1 MEMINSILNE
11 TESSIDRQWRDM
23 EFCYEV
29 MEQHR
34 EMEKFVNECLIM
46 ASGNKK
52 AINEMYILNEA
63 AFGDK
68 VKAFFEK
75 IKNFFKKIFDKL
87 GASMSALFSEQK
99 KYMEKYAYII
109 TKCKWKAGDIS
120 DMKDHFVGIPRII
133 DMVNTNIETALFG
146 QLKEN
151 GYIEG
156 GSQQQQDVKS
166 IDLKNIQPEEKKDI
180 DEVKQDIFKK
190 FIESEYWKDKNITEE
205 NDSNANVNIDATFRT
220 YFDGSS
226 DTITLSGDE
235 VDEKFQMIINV
246 TYAGQAYINKLEK
259 IVTTVDKKMDQI
271 SKAVEDELNK
281 MKDTLRSQV
290 KNEPANNNKTTVT
303 KEEIEKL
310 TPISDGD
317 NKGKIGYDGKFFDSK
332 EDVIKHIKDNPDRFD
347 YVESSGESKKPIKK
361 SAIINGITEEIK
373 DGKTIYK
380 YSIDGKSFE
389 SDSSKDDI
397 VNKVEAKGYEVTN
410 ESYIIELN
418 ISGSSK
424 KDDIDNKS
432 AANRYTG
439 TGAEQTKDLSASTSK
454 IGNMKVGSGSK
465 TTFNVNRDGAT
476 VNDETNKKIDAY
488 LESVVHNKQA
498 NVNALIQITSSIT
511 KAAFGSF
518 KGANSD
524 FWSIIKAHVQ
534 WYLSNPGAEKESE
547 NQTTRPKNL
556 DINAGMSVDTKNP
569 TPSDNH
575 S

>member
-23 EFCYEV
+23 EFCYEI

-235 VDEKFQMIINV
+235 VDDKFQMIINV

-290 KNEPANNNKTTVT
+290 KNEPTNNNKTTVT
-303 KEEIEKL
+303 KGEIEKL
-310 TPISDGD
+310 TAND
-317 NKGKIGYDGKFFDSK
+317 KGKFEYDGNEFDSIN
-332 EDVIKHIKDNPDRFD
+332 DVINYVKNNPNKFD
-347 YVESSGESKKPIKK
+347 YVEDGNTKKKIKK
-361 SAIINGITEEIK
+361 SDIMNSIKTETK

-380 YSIDGKSFE
+380 YSIDGDTFKSE
-389 SDSSKDDI
+389 LSKEDI
-397 VNKVEAKGYEVTN
+397 VTKVRADIKYEVLN
-410 ESYIIELN
+410 ENIT

-432 AANRYTG
+432 AANKYTG

-465 TTFNVNRDGAT
+465 TTFNVNRDGVT

>member
-1 MEMINSILNE
+1 MEMIDSILNE

-156 GSQQQQDVKS
+156 GSQQQPDVKN

-180 DEVKQDIFKK
+180 DEVKQDVFKN
-190 FIESEYWKDKNITEE
+190 FIKSEYWKDKNITEE

-290 KNEPANNNKTTVT
+290 KNEPANNSKTTVT

-317 NKGKIGYDGKFFDSK
+317 NKGKIGYDGKFFDSIN
-332 EDVIKHIKDNPDRFD
+332 DVINYVKNNPSKFD
-347 YVESSGESKKPIKK
+347 YVENGNTKKRIKK
-361 SAIINGITEEIK
+361 SVIMDNITSETK

-380 YSIDGKSFE
+380 YSVDGKTFE
-389 SDSSKDDI
+389 SIISKDD
-397 VNKVEAKGYEVTN
+397 VVDKVKATGEYEVVN
-410 ESYIIELN
+410 ENIT

-439 TGAEQTKDLSASTSK
+439 TGVEQTKNVSASTSK
-454 IGNMKVGSGSK
+454 ISNMKVGSGSK
-465 TTFNVNRDGAT
+465 TTFKVDRDGAT
-476 VNDETNKKIDAY
+476 INDETNKKIDAY

-569 TPSDNH
+569 NPS
-575 S
+575 

>member
-1 MEMINSILNE
+1 MEMIDSILNE

-23 EFCYEV
+23 EFCYEI

-156 GSQQQQDVKS
+156 GSEQQEDFKS

-180 DEVKQDIFKK
+180 DEVKQDIFKN
-190 FIESEYWKDKNITEE
+190 FIKSEYWKDKNITEE

-290 KNEPANNNKTTVT
+290 KNEPTNKTKITVT

-310 TPISDGD
+310 TANG
-317 NKGKIGYDGKFFDSK
+317 KGKFEYDGNEFDSIN
-332 EDVIKHIKDNPDRFD
+332 DVINYVKNNPNKFD
-347 YVESSGESKKPIKK
+347 YVEDGNTKKKLKRSEIM
-361 SAIINGITEEIK
+361 NNITSETK

-380 YSIDGKSFE
+380 YSTGSDTFE
-389 SDSSKDDI
+389 GNSNDEI
-397 VNKVEAKGYEVTN
+397 INKVKASGKYEGLKENST
-410 ESYIIELN
+410 
-418 ISGSSK
+418 ISGSSR

-465 TTFNVNRDGAT
+465 TTFNINRDGAT

>member
-156 GSQQQQDVKS
+156 GSQQQEDVKN

-180 DEVKQDIFKK
+180 DEVKQDIFKN
-190 FIESEYWKDKNITEE
+190 FIKSEYWKDKNITEE
-205 NDSNANVNIDATFRT
+205 NDSNANINIDATFRT

-290 KNEPANNNKTTVT
+290 KNEPANNDKIKVT

-310 TPISDGD
+310 TANG
-317 NKGKIGYDGKFFDSK
+317 KGKFEYDGNEFDSIN
-332 EDVIKHIKDNPDRFD
+332 DVINYVKNNPTKFD
-347 YVESSGESKKPIKK
+347 YVENGNTKRKIKK
-361 SAIINGITEEIK
+361 SDIMNSIK
-373 DGKTIYK
+373 QETKNGKTIYK
-380 YSIDGKSFE
+380 YSTGSDTFE
-389 SDSSKDDI
+389 GNSNDEI
-397 VNKVEAKGYEVTN
+397 INKVKASDKYEVTN

-432 AANRYTG
+432 AANKYTG

-465 TTFNVNRDGAT
+465 TTFNVNNRDGVT

>member
-1 MEMINSILNE
+1 MEIINSILNE

-180 DEVKQDIFKK
+180 DEVKQDIFKN
-190 FIESEYWKDKNITEE
+190 FIKSEYWKDKNITEE

-290 KNEPANNNKTTVT
+290 KNEPTNNNKITVT
-303 KEEIEKL
+303 KEEIDKL

-332 EDVIKHIKDNPDRFD
+332 EDVINYVKNNPNKFD
-347 YVESSGESKKPIKK
+347 YVEDGNTKKKIKR
-361 SAIINGITEEIK
+361 SEIINNITPETK

-380 YSIDGKSFE
+380 YSTGSDTFE
-389 SDSSKDDI
+389 GNSNDEI
-397 VNKVEAKGYEVTN
+397 INKVKASGKYEVFN
-410 ESYIIELN
+410 ENIT

-432 AANRYTG
+432 AANKYTG

-465 TTFNVNRDGAT
+465 TTFNINRDGAT

>member
-1 MEMINSILNE
+1 MEMIDSILNE

-180 DEVKQDIFKK
+180 DEVKQDIFKN
-190 FIESEYWKDKNITEE
+190 FIKSEYWKDKNITEE

-310 TPISDGD
+310 TAND
-317 NKGKIGYDGKFFDSK
+317 KGKFEYDGNEFDSIN
-332 EDVIKHIKDNPDRFD
+332 DVINYVKNNPNKFD
-347 YVESSGESKKPIKK
+347 YVENGNTKKKIKK
-361 SAIINGITEEIK
+361 SDIINSIKTETK

-380 YSIDGKSFE
+380 YSTGSDTFE
-389 SDSSKDDI
+389 GNSNDEI
-397 VNKVEAKGYEVTN
+397 INKVKASDKYEVTN

-432 AANRYTG
+432 AANKYTG
-439 TGAEQTKDLSASTSK
+439 TGVEQTKNVSASTSK
-454 IGNMKVGSGSK
+454 ISNMKVGSGSK

-569 TPSDNH
+569 NPS
-575 S
+575 

>member
-1 MEMINSILNE
+1 MEMIDSILNE

-180 DEVKQDIFKK
+180 DEVKQDIFKN
-190 FIESEYWKDKNITEE
+190 FIKSEYWKDKNITEE

-290 KNEPANNNKTTVT
+290 KNEPANNDKIKVT

-310 TPISDGD
+310 TANG
-317 NKGKIGYDGKFFDSK
+317 KGKFEYDGNEFDSIN
-332 EDVIKHIKDNPDRFD
+332 DVINYVKNNPNKFD
-347 YVESSGESKKPIKK
+347 YVEDGNTKKKLKRSEIMNNIKRE
-361 SAIINGITEEIK
+361 NEN
-373 DGKTIYK
+373 GKTIYK
-380 YSIDGKSFE
+380 YSTDSETFKSE
-389 SDSSKDDI
+389 ISEDDI
-397 VNKVEAKGYEVTN
+397 INKVKAKGYEVTN

-432 AANRYTG
+432 AANKYTG
-439 TGAEQTKDLSASTSK
+439 TGVEQTKNVSASTSK
-454 IGNMKVGSGSK
+454 ISNMKVGSGSK
-465 TTFNVNRDGAT
+465 TTFKVDRDGAT
-476 VNDETNKKIDAY
+476 INDETNKKIDAY

>member
-156 GSQQQQDVKS
+156 GSQQQQDVKT

-180 DEVKQDIFKK
+180 DEVKQDIFKN
-190 FIESEYWKDKNITEE
+190 FIKSEYWKDKNITEE

-235 VDEKFQMIINV
+235 VDDKFQMIINV

-290 KNEPANNNKTTVT
+290 KNEPANNDKIKVT

-332 EDVIKHIKDNPDRFD
+332 EDVINYVKNNPNKFD
-347 YVESSGESKKPIKK
+347 YVEDGNTKKKIKR
-361 SAIINGITEEIK
+361 SEIMNNITSETK

-380 YSIDGKSFE
+380 YYRNGEKFKGNSNDEI
-389 SDSSKDDI
+389 I
-397 VNKVEAKGYEVTN
+397 NKVEAKGYEVTN

-439 TGAEQTKDLSASTSK
+439 TGVEQTKNVSASTNK
-454 IGNMKVGSGSK
+454 ISNMKVGSGSK
-465 TTFNVNRDGAT
+465 TTFKVDRDGAT
-476 VNDETNKKIDAY
+476 INDETNKKIDAY

-569 TPSDNH
+569 NPS
-575 S
+575 

>member
-1 MEMINSILNE
+1 MEIINSILNE

-156 GSQQQQDVKS
+156 GSQQQEDFKS

-180 DEVKQDIFKK
+180 DEVKQDIFKN
-190 FIESEYWKDKNITEE
+190 FIKSEYWKDKNITEE

-290 KNEPANNNKTTVT
+290 KNEPTNKTKITVT

-310 TPISDGD
+310 TANG
-317 NKGKIGYDGKFFDSK
+317 KGKFEYDGNEFDSIN
-332 EDVIKHIKDNPDRFD
+332 DVINYVKNNPNKFD
-347 YVESSGESKKPIKK
+347 YVEDGNTKKKIKR
-361 SAIINGITEEIK
+361 SEIMNNITSETK

-380 YSIDGKSFE
+380 YSTGSDTFE
-389 SDSSKDDI
+389 GNSNDEI
-397 VNKVEAKGYEVTN
+397 INKVKASGKYEVLN
-410 ESYIIELN
+410 ENIT

-432 AANRYTG
+432 AANKYTG
-439 TGAEQTKDLSASTSK
+439 TGVEQTKNVSASTSK
-454 IGNMKVGSGSK
+454 ISNMKVGSGSK
-465 TTFNVNRDGAT
+465 TTFNINRDGAT

>member
-180 DEVKQDIFKK
+180 DEVKQDIFKN
-190 FIESEYWKDKNITEE
+190 FIKSEYWKDKNITEE

-290 KNEPANNNKTTVT
+290 KNEPANNDKIKVT

-310 TPISDGD
+310 TANG
-317 NKGKIGYDGKFFDSK
+317 KGKFEYDGNEFDSIN
-332 EDVIKHIKDNPDRFD
+332 DVINYVKNNPNKFD
-347 YVESSGESKKPIKK
+347 YVENGNTKRKIKK
-361 SAIINGITEEIK
+361 SDIINSIKQETK

-380 YSIDGKSFE
+380 YSTGSDTFE
-389 SDSSKDDI
+389 GNSNDEI
-397 VNKVEAKGYEVTN
+397 INKVKASDKYEVTN

-432 AANRYTG
+432 AANKYTG
-439 TGAEQTKDLSASTSK
+439 TGVEQTKNVSASTSK
-454 IGNMKVGSGSK
+454 ISNMKVGSGSK

>member
-1 MEMINSILNE
+1 MEMIDSILNE

-46 ASGNKK
+46 ASSNKK

-156 GSQQQQDVKS
+156 GSQQPDVKT

-180 DEVKQDIFKK
+180 DEVKQDIFKN
-190 FIESEYWKDKNITEE
+190 FIKSEYWKDKNITEE

-290 KNEPANNNKTTVT
+290 KNEPANNDKIKVT
-303 KEEIEKL
+303 KGEIEKL
-310 TPISDGD
+310 TANG
-317 NKGKIGYDGKFFDSK
+317 KGKFEYDGNEFDSIN
-332 EDVIKHIKDNPDRFD
+332 DVINYVKNNPNKFD
-347 YVESSGESKKPIKK
+347 YVEDGNTKRKIKK
-361 SAIINGITEEIK
+361 SEIMNSIK
-373 DGKTIYK
+373 QENENGKTIYK
-380 YSIDGKSFE
+380 YSIDGDTFKSE
-389 SDSSKDDI
+389 LSKEDI
-397 VNKVEAKGYEVTN
+397 VTKVRANDKYEVTN

-432 AANRYTG
+432 AANKYTG
-439 TGAEQTKDLSASTSK
+439 TGVEQTKNVSASTSK

-465 TTFNVNRDGAT
+465 TTFNINRDGAT

-569 TPSDNH
+569 NPS
-575 S
+575 

>member
-156 GSQQQQDVKS
+156 GSQQQQDVKT

-290 KNEPANNNKTTVT
+290 KNEPANNDKIKVT
-303 KEEIEKL
+303 KGEIEKL
-310 TPISDGD
+310 TANG
-317 NKGKIGYDGKFFDSK
+317 KGKFEYDGNEFDSIN
-332 EDVIKHIKDNPDRFD
+332 DVINYVKNNPNKFD
-347 YVESSGESKKPIKK
+347 YVEDGNTKKKIKK
-361 SAIINGITEEIK
+361 SDIEKGITKETK

-380 YSIDGKSFE
+380 YSTGSDTFE
-389 SDSSKDDI
+389 GNSNDEI
-397 VNKVEAKGYEVTN
+397 INKVKASDKYEVTN

-432 AANRYTG
+432 AANKYTG

-465 TTFNVNRDGAT
+465 TTFKVNRDGAT

-569 TPSDNH
+569 TPPNPS
-575 S
+575 

>member
-156 GSQQQQDVKS
+156 GSQQQQDVKT

-180 DEVKQDIFKK
+180 DEVKQDIFKN
-190 FIESEYWKDKNITEE
+190 FIKSEYWKDKNITEE

-290 KNEPANNNKTTVT
+290 KNEPANNDKIKVT
-303 KEEIEKL
+303 KGEIEKL
-310 TPISDGD
+310 TANG
-317 NKGKIGYDGKFFDSK
+317 KGKFEYDGNEFDSIN
-332 EDVIKHIKDNPDRFD
+332 DVINYVKNNPDKFD
-347 YVESSGESKKPIKK
+347 YVEDNNTKRKIKK
-361 SAIINGITEEIK
+361 SDIMNSIKQETK

-397 VNKVEAKGYEVTN
+397 VNKVEATGKYEVLN
-410 ESYIIELN
+410 ENIT

-432 AANRYTG
+432 AANKYTG

-465 TTFNVNRDGAT
+465 TTFNINRDGAT

>member
-1 MEMINSILNE
+1 MEIINSILNE

-290 KNEPANNNKTTVT
+290 KNEPANNDKIKVT

-310 TPISDGD
+310 TANG
-317 NKGKIGYDGKFFDSK
+317 KGKFEYDGNEFDSIN
-332 EDVIKHIKDNPDRFD
+332 DVINYVKNNPTKFD
-347 YVESSGESKKPIKK
+347 YVENGNTKRKIKK
-361 SAIINGITEEIK
+361 SDIMNSIKQETK

-380 YSIDGKSFE
+380 YSTGSDTFE
-389 SDSSKDDI
+389 GNSNDEI
-397 VNKVEAKGYEVTN
+397 INKVKASDKYEVTN

-432 AANRYTG
+432 AANKYTG
-439 TGAEQTKDLSASTSK
+439 TGVEQTKNVSASTSK
-454 IGNMKVGSGSK
+454 ISNMKVGSGSK
-465 TTFNVNRDGAT
+465 TTFKVDRDGAT
-476 VNDETNKKIDAY
+476 INDETNKKIDAY

-498 NVNALIQITSSIT
+498 NVDALIQITSSIT

>member
-156 GSQQQQDVKS
+156 GSQQQQDVKT

-180 DEVKQDIFKK
+180 DEVKQDIFKN
-190 FIESEYWKDKNITEE
+190 FIKSEYWKDKNITEE

-290 KNEPANNNKTTVT
+290 KNEPANNDKIKVT

-310 TPISDGD
+310 TANG
-317 NKGKIGYDGKFFDSK
+317 KGKFEYDGNEFDSIN
-332 EDVIKHIKDNPDRFD
+332 DVINYVKNNPNKFD
-347 YVESSGESKKPIKK
+347 YVEDGNTKQKIKR
-361 SAIINGITEEIK
+361 SEIMNNITSETK

-380 YSIDGKSFE
+380 YSTGSDTFE
-389 SDSSKDDI
+389 GNSNDEI
-397 VNKVEAKGYEVTN
+397 INKVKANGKYEVLN
-410 ESYIIELN
+410 ENIT

-432 AANRYTG
+432 AANKYTG
-439 TGAEQTKDLSASTSK
+439 TGVEQTKNVSASTNK
-454 IGNMKVGSGSK
+454 ISNMKVGSGSK
-465 TTFNVNRDGAT
+465 TTFKVDRDGAT
-476 VNDETNKKIDAY
+476 INDETNKKIDAY

>member
-68 VKAFFEK
+68 VKAFFGK

-156 GSQQQQDVKS
+156 GSQQQEDVKS
-166 IDLKNIQPEEKKDI
+166 IDLKNIQPEEKTDI
-180 DEVKQDIFKK
+180 DEVKQSIFKK

-290 KNEPANNNKTTVT
+290 KNEPTNKTKITVT

-310 TPISDGD
+310 TANG
-317 NKGKIGYDGKFFDSK
+317 KGKFEYDGNEFDSIN
-332 EDVIKHIKDNPDRFD
+332 DVINYVKNNPNKFD
-347 YVESSGESKKPIKK
+347 YVENGNTKKKIKK
-361 SAIINGITEEIK
+361 SDIMNSIKTETK
-373 DGKTIYK
+373 DGKTIFK
-380 YSIDGKSFE
+380 YSIGNETFE
-389 SDSSKDDI
+389 SDTKDEI
-397 VNKVEAKGYEVTN
+397 INKVEASGKYEVLN
-410 ESYIIELN
+410 ENIT

-432 AANRYTG
+432 AANKYTG

-476 VNDETNKKIDAY
+476 INDETNKKIDAY

-569 TPSDNH
+569 NPS
-575 S
+575 

>member
-180 DEVKQDIFKK
+180 DEVKQDIFKN
-190 FIESEYWKDKNITEE
+190 FIKSEYWKDKNITEE

-332 EDVIKHIKDNPDRFD
+332 EDVINYVKNNPDKFD
-347 YVESSGESKKPIKK
+347 YVEDGNTKKKLKRSEIM
-361 SAIINGITEEIK
+361 NNITSETK

-380 YSIDGKSFE
+380 YSTGSDTFE
-389 SDSSKDDI
+389 GNSNDEI
-397 VNKVEAKGYEVTN
+397 INKVKASGKYEVLN
-410 ESYIIELN
+410 ENIT

-432 AANRYTG
+432 AANKYTG

-465 TTFNVNRDGAT
+465 TTFNINRDGAT

>member
-156 GSQQQQDVKS
+156 GSQQQEDVKS

-180 DEVKQDIFKK
+180 DEVKQDIFKN
-190 FIESEYWKDKNITEE
+190 FIKSEYWKDKNITEE

-290 KNEPANNNKTTVT
+290 KNEPANNDKIKVT

-310 TPISDGD
+310 TANG
-317 NKGKIGYDGKFFDSK
+317 KGKFEYDGNEFDSIN
-332 EDVIKHIKDNPDRFD
+332 DVINYVKNNPNKFD
-347 YVESSGESKKPIKK
+347 YVEDGNTKRKIKK
-361 SAIINGITEEIK
+361 SDIMNSIKQETK

-380 YSIDGKSFE
+380 YSTGSDTFE
-389 SDSSKDDI
+389 GNSNDEI
-397 VNKVEAKGYEVTN
+397 INKVKASDKYEVTN

-432 AANRYTG
+432 AANKYTG
-439 TGAEQTKDLSASTSK
+439 TGVEQTKNVSASTSK
-454 IGNMKVGSGSK
+454 ISNMKVGSGSK

-569 TPSDNH
+569 TPSDNP

>member
-1 MEMINSILNE
+1 MEMIDSILNE

-156 GSQQQQDVKS
+156 GSQQQPDVKN

-180 DEVKQDIFKK
+180 DEVKQDIFKN
-190 FIESEYWKDKNITEE
+190 FIKSEYWKDKNITEE

-235 VDEKFQMIINV
+235 VDDKFQMIINV

-290 KNEPANNNKTTVT
+290 KNEPANNSKTTVT

-310 TPISDGD
+310 TANG
-317 NKGKIGYDGKFFDSK
+317 KGKFEYDGNEFDSIN
-332 EDVIKHIKDNPDRFD
+332 DVINYVKNNPTKFD
-347 YVESSGESKKPIKK
+347 YVENGNTKRKIKK
-361 SAIINGITEEIK
+361 SDIMNSIK
-373 DGKTIYK
+373 QETKNGKTIYK
-380 YSIDGKSFE
+380 YSTGSDTFE
-389 SDSSKDDI
+389 GNSNDEVI
-397 VNKVEAKGYEVTN
+397 NKVKASDKYEVTN

-465 TTFNVNRDGAT
+465 TTFNINRDGAT

-569 TPSDNH
+569 NPS
-575 S
+575 

>member
-34 EMEKFVNECLIM
+34 EMEKFVNECLII

-180 DEVKQDIFKK
+180 DEVKQDIFKN
-190 FIESEYWKDKNITEE
+190 FIKSEYWKDKNITEE

-332 EDVIKHIKDNPDRFD
+332 EDVINYVKNNPDKFD
-347 YVESSGESKKPIKK
+347 YVEDGNTKKKLKRSEIM
-361 SAIINGITEEIK
+361 NNITSETK
-373 DGKTIYK
+373 NGKTIYK
-380 YSIDGKSFE
+380 YSTGSDTFE
-389 SDSSKDDI
+389 GNSNDEI
-397 VNKVEAKGYEVTN
+397 INKVKASGKYEVLN
-410 ESYIIELN
+410 ENIT

-432 AANRYTG
+432 AANKYTG

-465 TTFNVNRDGAT
+465 TTFNINRDGAT

>member
-156 GSQQQQDVKS
+156 GSQQQQDVKT

-180 DEVKQDIFKK
+180 DEVKQDIFKN
-190 FIESEYWKDKNITEE
+190 FIKSEYWKDKNITEE

-290 KNEPANNNKTTVT
+290 KNEPANNDKIKVT
-303 KEEIEKL
+303 KGEIEKL
-310 TPISDGD
+310 TANG
-317 NKGKIGYDGKFFDSK
+317 KGKFEYDGNEFDSIN
-332 EDVIKHIKDNPDRFD
+332 DVINYVKNNPNKFD
-347 YVESSGESKKPIKK
+347 YVEDGNTKQKIKR
-361 SAIINGITEEIK
+361 SEIMNNITSETK

-380 YSIDGKSFE
+380 YSRNGETFE
-389 SDSSKDDI
+389 GNSNDEI
-397 VNKVEAKGYEVTN
+397 INKVEAKGYEVTN

-439 TGAEQTKDLSASTSK
+439 TGVEQTKNVSASTNK
-454 IGNMKVGSGSK
+454 ISNMKVGSGSK
-465 TTFNVNRDGAT
+465 TTFKVDRDGAT
-476 VNDETNKKIDAY
+476 INDETNKKIDAY

>member
-180 DEVKQDIFKK
+180 DEVKQDIFKN
-190 FIESEYWKDKNITEE
+190 FIKSEYWKDKNITEE

-290 KNEPANNNKTTVT
+290 KNEPANNDKIKVT
-303 KEEIEKL
+303 KGEIEKL

-317 NKGKIGYDGKFFDSK
+317 NKGKIGYDGKFFDSIN
-332 EDVIKHIKDNPDRFD
+332 DVINYVKNNPDKFD
-347 YVESSGESKKPIKK
+347 YVEDNNTKRKIKK
-361 SAIINGITEEIK
+361 SDIMNSIKQETK

-397 VNKVEAKGYEVTN
+397 VNKVEASGKYEVLN
-410 ESYIIELN
+410 ENIT

-432 AANRYTG
+432 AANKYTG
-439 TGAEQTKDLSASTSK
+439 TGVEQTKNVSASTSK
-454 IGNMKVGSGSK
+454 ISNMKVGSGSK
-465 TTFNVNRDGAT
+465 TTFKVDRDGAT
-476 VNDETNKKIDAY
+476 INDETNKKIDAY

>member
-180 DEVKQDIFKK
+180 DEVKQDIFKN
-190 FIESEYWKDKNITEE
+190 FIKSEYWKDKNITEE

-290 KNEPANNNKTTVT
+290 KNEPANNDKIKVT

-347 YVESSGESKKPIKK
+347 YVEDGNTKKKLKRSEIM
-361 SAIINGITEEIK
+361 NNITSETK

-380 YSIDGKSFE
+380 YSTGSDTFE
-389 SDSSKDDI
+389 GNSNDEI
-397 VNKVEAKGYEVTN
+397 INKVKASGKYEVLN
-410 ESYIIELN
+410 ENIT

-432 AANRYTG
+432 AANKYTG

-465 TTFNVNRDGAT
+465 TTFNVNNRDGVT
-476 VNDETNKKIDAY
+476 INDETNKKIDAY

>member
-23 EFCYEV
+23 EFCYEI

-156 GSQQQQDVKS
+156 GSQQKQDVKT

-180 DEVKQDIFKK
+180 DEVKQDIFKN
-190 FIESEYWKDKNITEE
+190 FIKSEYWKDKNITEE

-235 VDEKFQMIINV
+235 VDDKFQMIINV

-290 KNEPANNNKTTVT
+290 KNEPTNNNKTTVT
-303 KEEIEKL
+303 KGEIEKL
-310 TPISDGD
+310 TAND
-317 NKGKIGYDGKFFDSK
+317 KGKFEYDGNDFDSIN
-332 EDVIKHIKDNPDRFD
+332 DVINYVKNNPNKFD
-347 YVESSGESKKPIKK
+347 YVEDGNTKRKVKK
-361 SAIINGITEEIK
+361 SEIMNNITSETK

-380 YSIDGKSFE
+380 YSINGDTFE
-389 SDSSKDDI
+389 GNSNDEI
-397 VNKVEAKGYEVTN
+397 INKVKASDKYEVTN

-424 KDDIDNKS
+424 KDDINNKS

-465 TTFNVNRDGAT
+465 TTFNVNNRDGVT
-476 VNDETNKKIDAY
+476 INDETNKKIDAY

-569 TPSDNH
+569 TPPDNP

>member
-68 VKAFFEK
+68 VKAFFGK

-133 DMVNTNIETALFG
+133 DMINTNIETALFG

-156 GSQQQQDVKS
+156 GSQQQEDVKN
-166 IDLKNIQPEEKKDI
+166 IDLKNIQPEEKTDI
-180 DEVKQDIFKK
+180 DEVKQSIFKK

-290 KNEPANNNKTTVT
+290 KNEPTNNNKTTVT

-310 TPISDGD
+310 TANS
-317 NKGKIGYDGKFFDSK
+317 KGKFEYDGNEFDSIN
-332 EDVIKHIKDNPDRFD
+332 DVINYVKNNPNKFD
-347 YVESSGESKKPIKK
+347 YVEDSNTKRKIKK
-361 SAIINGITEEIK
+361 SDIMNSIKQETK

-380 YSIDGKSFE
+380 YSIDGKLFE

-397 VNKVEAKGYEVTN
+397 VNKVEATGKYEVLN
-410 ESYIIELN
+410 ENIT

-432 AANRYTG
+432 AANKYTG

-465 TTFNVNRDGAT
+465 TTFNVNNRDGVT
-476 VNDETNKKIDAY
+476 INDETNKKIDAY

-569 TPSDNH
+569 NPS
-575 S
+575 

>member
-1 MEMINSILNE
+1 MEIINSILNE

-156 GSQQQQDVKS
+156 GSQQQEDVKS

-180 DEVKQDIFKK
+180 DEVKQDIFKN
-190 FIESEYWKDKNITEE
+190 FIKSEYWKDKNITEE

-290 KNEPANNNKTTVT
+290 KNEPANNDKIKVT
-303 KEEIEKL
+303 KGEIEKL
-310 TPISDGD
+310 TANG
-317 NKGKIGYDGKFFDSK
+317 KGKFEYDGNEFDSIN
-332 EDVIKHIKDNPDRFD
+332 DVINYVKNNPDKFD
-347 YVESSGESKKPIKK
+347 YVEDNNTKRKIKK
-361 SAIINGITEEIK
+361 SDIMNSIKQETK

-397 VNKVEAKGYEVTN
+397 VNKVEATGKYEVTN

-432 AANRYTG
+432 AANKYTG
-439 TGAEQTKDLSASTSK
+439 TGVEQTKNVSASTSK
-454 IGNMKVGSGSK
+454 ISNMKVGSGSK
-465 TTFNVNRDGAT
+465 TTFKVDRDGAT
-476 VNDETNKKIDAY
+476 INDETNKKIDAY

>member
-1 MEMINSILNE
+1 MEMIDSILNE

-29 MEQHR
+29 MEQHS

-180 DEVKQDIFKK
+180 DEVKQDIFKN
-190 FIESEYWKDKNITEE
+190 FIKSEYWKDKNITEE

-290 KNEPANNNKTTVT
+290 KNEPANNSKTTVT

-310 TPISDGD
+310 TAND
-317 NKGKIGYDGKFFDSK
+317 KGKFEYDGNDFDSIN
-332 EDVIKHIKDNPDRFD
+332 DVINYVKNNPNKFD
-347 YVESSGESKKPIKK
+347 YVENGNTKKKIKK
-361 SAIINGITEEIK
+361 SDIMNSIK
-373 DGKTIYK
+373 RENENGKTIYK
-380 YSIDGKSFE
+380 YSIDGETFKSE
-389 SDSSKDDI
+389 TSEDDVI
-397 VNKVEAKGYEVTN
+397 N
-410 ESYIIELN
+410 
-418 ISGSSK
+418 
-424 KDDIDNKS
+424 
-432 AANRYTG
+432 
-439 TGAEQTKDLSASTSK
+439 
-454 IGNMKVGSGSK
+454 
-465 TTFNVNRDGAT
+465 
-476 VNDETNKKIDAY
+476 ND
-488 LESVVHNKQA
+488 
-498 NVNALIQITSSIT
+498 
-511 KAAFGSF
+511 
-518 KGANSD
+518 
-524 FWSIIKAHVQ
+524 
-534 WYLSNPGAEKESE
+534 
-547 NQTTRPKNL
+547 
-556 DINAGMSVDTKNP
+556 
-569 TPSDNH
+569 
-575 S
+575 

>member
-1 MEMINSILNE
+1 MEMIDSILNE

-290 KNEPANNNKTTVT
+290 KNEPTNNNKTTVT
-303 KEEIEKL
+303 KEELEKL
-310 TPISDGD
+310 TANSE
-317 NKGKIGYDGKFFDSK
+317 GKFEYDGNDFDSIN
-332 EDVIKHIKDNPDRFD
+332 DVINYVKNNPNKFD
-347 YVESSGESKKPIKK
+347 YVENGNTKKRIKK
-361 SAIINGITEEIK
+361 SEIMNNIK
-373 DGKTIYK
+373 RENENGKTIYK
-380 YSIDGKSFE
+380 YSTGSDTFE
-389 SDSSKDDI
+389 GNSNDEI
-397 VNKVEAKGYEVTN
+397 INKVKASGKYEVLN
-410 ESYIIELN
+410 ENIT

-432 AANRYTG
+432 AANKYTG
-439 TGAEQTKDLSASTSK
+439 TGVEQTKNVSASTSK
-454 IGNMKVGSGSK
+454 ISNMKVGSGSK
-465 TTFNVNRDGAT
+465 TTFDVNRDGAT

>member
-1 MEMINSILNE
+1 MEMIDSILNE

-34 EMEKFVNECLIM
+34 EMEKFVNECLII

-156 GSQQQQDVKS
+156 GSQQQQDVKT

-180 DEVKQDIFKK
+180 DEVKQDIFKN
-190 FIESEYWKDKNITEE
+190 FIKSEYWKDKNITEE

-290 KNEPANNNKTTVT
+290 KNEPTNNNKTTVT
-303 KEEIEKL
+303 KEELEKL
-310 TPISDGD
+310 TANSE
-317 NKGKIGYDGKFFDSK
+317 GKFEYDGNDFDSIN
-332 EDVIKHIKDNPDRFD
+332 DVINYVKNNPNKFD
-347 YVESSGESKKPIKK
+347 YVEDGNTKKKLK
-361 SAIINGITEEIK
+361 RSEIINNITSETK

-380 YSIDGKSFE
+380 YSTG
-389 SDSSKDDI
+389 SDTFKGNSNDEI
-397 VNKVEAKGYEVTN
+397 INKVKASGKYEVLN
-410 ESYIIELN
+410 ENIT

-432 AANRYTG
+432 AANKYTG

-465 TTFNVNRDGAT
+465 TTFNINRDGAT

>member
-1 MEMINSILNE
+1 MEMIDSILNE

-156 GSQQQQDVKS
+156 GSQQQQDVKT

-180 DEVKQDIFKK
+180 DEVKQDIFKN
-190 FIESEYWKDKNITEE
+190 FIKSEYWKDKNITEE

-290 KNEPANNNKTTVT
+290 KNEPANNDKIKVT

-310 TPISDGD
+310 TANG
-317 NKGKIGYDGKFFDSK
+317 KGKFEYDGNEFDSIN
-332 EDVIKHIKDNPDRFD
+332 DVINYVKNNPNKFD
-347 YVESSGESKKPIKK
+347 YVEDGNTKQKIKR
-361 SAIINGITEEIK
+361 SEIMNNITSETK

-380 YSIDGKSFE
+380 YSTGSDTFE
-389 SDSSKDDI
+389 GNSNDEI
-397 VNKVEAKGYEVTN
+397 INKVKASGKYEVLN
-410 ESYIIELN
+410 ENIT

-432 AANRYTG
+432 AANKYTG
-439 TGAEQTKDLSASTSK
+439 TGVEQTKNVSASTNK
-454 IGNMKVGSGSK
+454 ISNMKVGSGSK
-465 TTFNVNRDGAT
+465 TTFKVDRDGAT
-476 VNDETNKKIDAY
+476 INDETNKKIDAY

>member
-156 GSQQQQDVKS
+156 GSQQQEDVKS

-180 DEVKQDIFKK
+180 DEVKQDIFKN
-190 FIESEYWKDKNITEE
+190 FIKSEYWKDKNITEE

-290 KNEPANNNKTTVT
+290 KNEPANNDKIKVT

-310 TPISDGD
+310 TANS
-317 NKGKIGYDGKFFDSK
+317 KGKFEYDGNEFDSIN
-332 EDVIKHIKDNPDRFD
+332 DVINYVKNNPNKFD
-347 YVESSGESKKPIKK
+347 YVENGNTKRKIKK
-361 SAIINGITEEIK
+361 SDIINSITQETK

-380 YSIDGKSFE
+380 YSTGSDTFE
-389 SDSSKDDI
+389 GNSNDEI
-397 VNKVEAKGYEVTN
+397 INKVKASDKYEVTN

-432 AANRYTG
+432 AANKYTG
-439 TGAEQTKDLSASTSK
+439 TGVEQTKNVSASTSK
-454 IGNMKVGSGSK
+454 ISNMKVGSGSK

-534 WYLSNPGAEKESE
+534 WYVSNPGAEKESE

>member
-1 MEMINSILNE
+1 MEMIDSILNE

-180 DEVKQDIFKK
+180 DEVKQDIFKN
-190 FIESEYWKDKNITEE
+190 FIKSEYWKDKNITEE

-235 VDEKFQMIINV
+235 VDDKFQMIINV

-290 KNEPANNNKTTVT
+290 KNEPANNDKIKVT
-303 KEEIEKL
+303 KGEIEKL
-310 TPISDGD
+310 TANG
-317 NKGKIGYDGKFFDSK
+317 KGKFEYDGNEFDSIN
-332 EDVIKHIKDNPDRFD
+332 DVINYVKNNPNKFD
-347 YVESSGESKKPIKK
+347 YVENGNTKKRIKK
-361 SAIINGITEEIK
+361 SDIMNSITSETK

-380 YSIDGKSFE
+380 YSTGSDTFE
-389 SDSSKDDI
+389 GNSNDEI
-397 VNKVEAKGYEVTN
+397 INKVKASGKYEVLN
-410 ESYIIELN
+410 ENIT

-432 AANRYTG
+432 AANKYTG

-465 TTFNVNRDGAT
+465 TTFNINRDGAT

-569 TPSDNH
+569 NPS
-575 S
+575 

>member
-23 EFCYEV
+23 EFCYEI

-156 GSQQQQDVKS
+156 GSQPQSDVKS

-180 DEVKQDIFKK
+180 DEVKQDIFKN
-190 FIESEYWKDKNITEE
+190 FIKSEYWKDKNITEE

-246 TYAGQAYINKLEK
+246 TYAGQAYVNKLEK

-303 KEEIEKL
+303 KEEIDKL

-332 EDVIKHIKDNPDRFD
+332 EDVINYVKNNPDRFN
-347 YVESSGESKKPIKK
+347 YVEDGNTKKRIKK
-361 SAIINGITEEIK
+361 SVIMDNITSETK

-380 YSIDGKSFE
+380 YSIDGDTFE
-389 SDSSKDDI
+389 SELSKEDI
-397 VNKVEAKGYEVTN
+397 VTKVRADSKYEVLLN
-410 ESYIIELN
+410 ENIT

-432 AANRYTG
+432 AANKYTG

-465 TTFNVNRDGAT
+465 TTFNVNNRDGVT
-476 VNDETNKKIDAY
+476 INDETNKKIDAY

>member
-68 VKAFFEK
+68 VKAFFGK

-133 DMVNTNIETALFG
+133 DMINTNIETALFG

-156 GSQQQQDVKS
+156 GSQQQEDVKN
-166 IDLKNIQPEEKKDI
+166 IDLKNIQPEEKTDI
-180 DEVKQDIFKK
+180 DEVKQSIFKK

-290 KNEPANNNKTTVT
+290 KNEPTNNNKTTVT

-310 TPISDGD
+310 TANS
-317 NKGKIGYDGKFFDSK
+317 KGKFEYDGNEFDSIN
-332 EDVIKHIKDNPDRFD
+332 DVINYVKNNPNKFD
-347 YVESSGESKKPIKK
+347 YVEDGNTKRKIKK
-361 SAIINGITEEIK
+361 SDIMNSIKQETK

-380 YSIDGKSFE
+380 YSIDGKLFE

-397 VNKVEAKGYEVTN
+397 VNKVEATGKYEVLN
-410 ESYIIELN
+410 ENIT

-432 AANRYTG
+432 AANKYTG

-465 TTFNVNRDGAT
+465 TTFNVNNRDGVT
-476 VNDETNKKIDAY
+476 INDETNKKIDAY

-569 TPSDNH
+569 NPS
-575 S
+575 

>member
-156 GSQQQQDVKS
+156 GSQQQDVKKT

-180 DEVKQDIFKK
+180 DEVKQDIFKN
-190 FIESEYWKDKNITEE
+190 FIKSEYWKDKNITEE

-317 NKGKIGYDGKFFDSK
+317 NKGKIGYDGKFFDSIN
-332 EDVIKHIKDNPDRFD
+332 DVINYVKNNPDKFD
-347 YVESSGESKKPIKK
+347 YVENGNTKKKIKR
-361 SAIINGITEEIK
+361 SEIMNNITSETK

-380 YSIDGKSFE
+380 YSTGSDTFE
-389 SDSSKDDI
+389 GNSNDEI
-397 VNKVEAKGYEVTN
+397 INKVKASGKYEVLN
-410 ESYIIELN
+410 ENIT

-432 AANRYTG
+432 AANKYTG
-439 TGAEQTKDLSASTSK
+439 TGVEQTKNVSASTSK
-454 IGNMKVGSGSK
+454 ISNMKVGSGSK
-465 TTFNVNRDGAT
+465 TTFKVDRDGAT
-476 VNDETNKKIDAY
+476 INDETNKKIDAY